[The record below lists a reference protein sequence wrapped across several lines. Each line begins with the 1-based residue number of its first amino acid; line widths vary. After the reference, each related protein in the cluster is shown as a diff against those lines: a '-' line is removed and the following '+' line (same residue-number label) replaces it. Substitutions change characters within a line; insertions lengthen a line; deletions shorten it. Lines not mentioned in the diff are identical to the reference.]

1 MLRSAEAKLLFN
13 RFVQLRLDVF
23 SFFCDAFTSGEVPY
37 WLQAPSGLVL
47 FFAGEGEAES
57 AMLGQPCRRVLG
69 GLGLGFA
76 RRRTLP
82 RQTEFRAYVSLVV
95 FCLDSV

>member
-1 MLRSAEAKLLFN
+1 MAAG
-13 RFVQLRLDVF
+13 
-23 SFFCDAFTSGEVPY
+23 A
-37 WLQAPSGLVL
+37 SGLVL
-47 FFAGEGEAES
+47 FFLAGEGQAES
-57 AMLGQPCRRVLG
+57 AMLGQPGRRVLG

-82 RQTEFRAYVSLVV
+82 RQTEFHAYVSLVV